1 MRSIPWRPFA
11 AGSLPRRAA
20 EVSSAV
26 SLTFLY
32 TSGQVRR
39 LSPLER
45 AYLSVPVSST
55 TSVVRKASL
64 FYFVFVMFSYTT
76 GGPFGLEAMVTTSGP
91 GMTLLYLLLIPL
103 FLSVPVSLVT
113 AELTTAMPV
122 EGGFYRWT
130 RAAFGDFVGFL
141 AGWWNWSASFLLGG
155 SYAVLFADY
164 LGYYFPGIVGWKHWL
179 VAFGLIVF
187 IAWVNIRGIQTVGK
201 AATVFEIFMFIP
213 VIALIAIGLAR
224 WHHNPFVPMVPPNQP
239 FSKVFGVGLA
249 LGIWLYSGYE
259 QVSSVAEDVENPQ
272 RSYPRALALVIP
284 LSIAT
289 YFLPPFAALAAL
301 GNWAQWKDGYFSTA
315 ALLIG
320 GPWLG
325 HLMTIAAMVGNV
337 ALLNS
342 TMLTATPMPFTLAE
356 DGYLP
361 PFLTRRHPRY
371 GTPWIAILISAAI
384 YASLALHSLGELI
397 SVYAFLRGATTVLTV
412 LSAWGLRRRLPGLP
426 RAFRIPGGNLGLIYV
441 IAAPLV
447 MTCVALHYS
456 EPFSARWGPV
466 ALATGLVVYFVVKWF
481 AWRAAKS
488 GAGYARFVF
497 QEQGR
502 RQADES

>member
-1 MRSIPWRPFA
+1 
-11 AGSLPRRAA
+11 
-20 EVSSAV
+20 
-26 SLTFLY
+26 
-32 TSGQVRR
+32 
-39 LSPLER
+39 
-45 AYLSVPVSST
+45 
-55 TSVVRKASL
+55 
-64 FYFVFVMFSYTT
+64 MFSYTT
-76 GGPFGLEAMVTTSGP
+76 GGPFGLESMVTTSGP
-91 GMTLLYLLLIPL
+91 GMTLLYLLILPL

-130 RAAFGDFVGFL
+130 RAAFGDFWGFL

-164 LGYYFPGIVGWKHWL
+164 LTFYFPGITGWKHWL
-179 VAFGLIVF
+179 VSFALIVV
-187 IAWVNIRGIQTVGK
+187 ITWINIRGIQTVGK
-201 AATVFEIFMFIP
+201 AATAFEIFMFIP
-213 VIALIAIGLAR
+213 VIAMVVLGLMK

-259 QVSSVAEDVENPQ
+259 QVSSVAGDVENPQ
-272 RSYPRALALVIP
+272 RAYPRALALVIP

-301 GNWAQWKDGYFSTA
+301 GNWQQWNDGYFSTA

-325 HLMTIAAMVGNV
+325 NLMSIGAMVGNI

-397 SVYAFLRGATTVLTV
+397 SIYAWLRGATTVLTV
-412 LSAWGLRRRLPGLP
+412 LSVWKLRRTRPDLP

-441 IAAPLV
+441 IGMPVV
-447 MTCVALHYS
+447 MTCVALRYS
-456 EPFSARWGPV
+456 APIAMRWGPC
-466 ALATGLVVYFVVKWF
+466 ALAAGPVVYFVVKWF
-481 AWRAAKS
+481 ARRAAER
-488 GAGYARFVF
+488 AT
-497 QEQGR
+497 
-502 RQADES
+502 